1 KQGLKVLIAALATRA
16 IEVQVLP
23 IADPGHELD
32 PQQVRE
38 PEDGLTLPVGIGVH
52 RIRPDVGRVLRD
64 KIEDMM
70 PLPGP
75 TGNKAREEG
84 NVGIRN
90 EIVTNSPIPT
100 VA

>member
-1 KQGLKVLIAALATRA
+1 
-16 IEVQVLP
+16 
-23 IADPGHELD
+23 
-32 PQQVRE
+32 QVRE

-100 VA
+100 VADVILGHEISGIDLPLSPVCRSRGPQAPQFW